1 MVNSESKSFIALIR
15 PVAILG
21 WPMVLTQ
28 LFIMATGFVDTAMAG
43 HYSTTDLAGVSLAS
57 SIMWPIFFLL
67 TGITTALQPITSQLR
82 GANRLGEVGH
92 QLRQGLWI
100 CLATSTIMTILLVNS
115 ESLLSLG
122 SIDEQTAFIAS
133 EYLKAAAWGVPPVVL
148 YICFRQVSEGLGH
161 TIPPMLI
168 AGGMLPVNALLN
180 YAFIYGKFGLPEM
193 GGIGCGYATAIHFWL
208 ELLLMLVVIRRPFFM
223 ATNLYSAFEWPD
235 IKTISAIARL
245 GTPIA
250 LTIFLEMAVFA
261 VVAKPADHL

>member
-1 MVNSESKSFIALIR
+1 MNSKSKSFIELIR

-28 LFIMATGFVDTAMAG
+28 LFIMATGFIDTAMAG

-133 EYLKAAAWGVPPVVL
+133 EY
-148 YICFRQVSEGLGH
+148 IR
-161 TIPPMLI
+161 
-168 AGGMLPVNALLN
+168 
-180 YAFIYGKFGLPEM
+180 AF
-193 GGIGCGYATAIHFWL
+193 
-208 ELLLMLVVIRRPFFM
+208 
-223 ATNLYSAFEWPD
+223 
-235 IKTISAIARL
+235 
-245 GTPIA
+245 
-250 LTIFLEMAVFA
+250 
-261 VVAKPADHL
+261 